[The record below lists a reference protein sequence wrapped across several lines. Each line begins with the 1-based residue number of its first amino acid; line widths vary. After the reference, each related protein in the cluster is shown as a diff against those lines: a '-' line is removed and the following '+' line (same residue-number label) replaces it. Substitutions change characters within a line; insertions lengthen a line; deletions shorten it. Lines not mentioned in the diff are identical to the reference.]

1 MHRLRTTHPLP
12 ERVFMLPCNSFAR
25 VLFGPRL
32 EAASWTASF
41 GEGMTQDCP
50 DAAEALYFG
59 GFPGAVISSTASS
72 ILDWRNRLIYDSHL
86 QPVWAIVTTATLL
99 HEENYLPM
107 TRCVNRRLGQCF
119 PRVSGPPLCRV
130 LWLSQ
135 WMVPSYMTE
144 CESRVRRP
152 HGCRLVSLVP
162 PCPGGRN
169 PYLCRQVWNETQGA
183 GVLASWLVMSDR
195 YKVLVDF
202 RFGFLVCE
210 RRRSDGSVELR
221 GMVSL
226 KYGCVYCLVEMD
238 SRTDREKRLSETE
251 EIRGAKDSQGKYRA
265 DQVTEEDT
273 TGNRKRK

>member
-1 MHRLRTTHPLP
+1 MR
-12 ERVFMLPCNSFAR
+12 
-25 VLFGPRL
+25 
-32 EAASWTASF
+32 
-41 GEGMTQDCP
+41 
-50 DAAEALYFG
+50 
-59 GFPGAVISSTASS
+59 
-72 ILDWRNRLIYDSHL
+72 
-86 QPVWAIVTTATLL
+86 QPA
-99 HEENYLPM
+99 
-107 TRCVNRRLGQCF
+107 
-119 PRVSGPPLCRV
+119 SGPVFSSGVWSPPLSGTVAISVDGAFIHDREVTAFLAGLQLARGRGWEKIV
-130 LWLSQ
+130 LE
-135 WMVPSYMTE
+135 TDCTT

>member
-144 CESRVRRP
+144 
-152 HGCRLVSLVP
+152 
-162 PCPGGRN
+162 
-169 PYLCRQVWNETQGA
+169 
-183 GVLASWLVMSDR
+183 VLASWLVMSDR